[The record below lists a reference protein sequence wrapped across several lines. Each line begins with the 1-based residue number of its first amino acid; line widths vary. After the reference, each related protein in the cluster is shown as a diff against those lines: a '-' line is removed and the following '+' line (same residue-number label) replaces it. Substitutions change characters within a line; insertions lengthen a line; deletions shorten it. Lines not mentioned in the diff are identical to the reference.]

1 MHLGPL
7 NVGFLGNRASSWV
20 SLVKMRSLAE
30 RRVGLKCDD

>member
-7 NVGFLGNRASSWV
+7 NVSLLGNRASLWV
-20 SLVKMRSLAE
+20 SLVKMRSLVE